1 MLGVSGDHKFFSMD
15 SPNTIF
21 SHQTC
26 HSWSG
31 NFNALSIKLFRY
43 PWTSISCLTFFVD
56 SSDLRKQH
64 AIFIMAAGGRHSLA
78 SIIATLTNLK
88 NFAHLLNRKFQSM
101 ILYELVDLLSLAE
114 KMPTAFFNMSRSM
127 VTSASSFFNLA
138 SSFSSGVSCLLPL
151 PLNERVGLA
160 LSSLLQR

>member
-1 MLGVSGDHKFFSMD
+1 MLRISGDHEFFSMD

-21 SHQTC
+21 SHQTR
-26 HSWSG
+26 HSGSG
-31 NFNALSIKLFRY
+31 NFNALSIKFFRY
-43 PWTSISCLTFFVD
+43 PWTSISCLTCSVD

-64 AIFIMAAGGRHSLA
+64 AIFIMAPGGMHSLT
-78 SIIATLTNLK
+78 SVIATLTNFK
-88 NFAHLLNRKFQSM
+88 NFTHLPNRKFQSM
-101 ILYELVDLLSLAE
+101 ILYELVNLLLLAE